1 MEDRVQSEG
10 MIYINDYK
18 TKSSQP
24 SWTGNVVVQKELV
37 KQLVER
43 LKSGEEAGMRVA
55 LWDRVSKKGNEYK
68 FARFDVSDREEPK
81 KPRPT
86 QEYARPTQEYEE
98 MPTLVSED
106 EVSVDE
112 ITIDEVSDDDI
123 PF

>member
-24 SWTGNVVVQKELV
+24 SWTGNVVVQKKLV
-37 KQLVER
+37 KQLVEK
-43 LKSGEEAGMRVA
+43 LKGGEEAVMRVA

-81 KPRPT
+81 KPRPA

>member
-43 LKSGEEAGMRVA
+43 LKSGEEAVMRVA
-55 LWDRVSKKGNEYK
+55 LWDRISKKGNEYK
-68 FARFDVSDREEPK
+68 FARFDVSDKDEPK
-81 KPRPT
+81 KPK
-86 QEYARPTQEYEE
+86 PTQEYEE
-98 MPTLVSED
+98 MPSLVSED

>member
-24 SWTGNVVVQKELV
+24 SWTGTVVVQKELV
-37 KQLVER
+37 KQLIE
-43 LKSGEEAGMRVA
+43 KFKTGQEPIMRVA
-55 LWDRVSKKGNEYK
+55 LWDRISKKGNEYK
-68 FARFDVSDREEPK
+68 FARLDVSDKDEPK
-81 KPRPT
+81 KPK
-86 QEYARPTQEYEE
+86 PTQEYEE
-98 MPTLVSED
+98 MPSLVSED

>member
-37 KQLVER
+37 KQLVEK
-43 LKSGEEAGMRVA
+43 LKGGEEAVMRVA

-68 FARFDVSDREEPK
+68 FARFDVSVREEPK

>member
-37 KQLVER
+37 KQLVEK
-43 LKSGEEAGMRVA
+43 LKSGEEAVMRVA